1 MKKLKYLFVFI
12 LPLGVFF
19 AFNRQGWSTFS
30 PIIFTFVLIPFL
42 ELFLKPDK
50 ENFDQETMLKEK
62 NGRFYDWILYLSVPI
77 QILMLSS
84 FLFVIDLT
92 PIFSISYFGK
102 VFSMGLLCGVLGIAS
117 GAWPGIWVM

>member
-50 ENFDQETMLKEK
+50 ENFDQESMKKEK
-62 NGRFYDWILYLSVPI
+62 SSTSVFLSTHSNTDVELFSVCDRTDPNILY
-77 QILMLSS
+77 
-84 FLFVIDLT
+84 
-92 PIFSISYFGK
+92 
-102 VFSMGLLCGVLGIAS
+102 
-117 GAWPGIWVM
+117 